1 MSKVS
6 SCTTTSAV
14 SITPKRFLR
23 LPETMKKSGL
33 GRASIY
39 AFMKDGKFP
48 QSISLGER
56 SVAWLESEIDS
67 WIESRVSLRG

>member
-1 MSKVS
+1 MAKVL
-6 SCTTTSAV
+6 SCTTPAV
-14 SITPKRFLR
+14 NTTPKRLLR